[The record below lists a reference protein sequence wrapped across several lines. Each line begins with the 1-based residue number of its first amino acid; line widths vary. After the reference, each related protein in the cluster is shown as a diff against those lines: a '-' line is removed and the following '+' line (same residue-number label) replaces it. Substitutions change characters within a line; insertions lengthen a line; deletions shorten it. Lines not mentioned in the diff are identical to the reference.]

1 VAGLGVD
8 AWSTRC
14 RPAQCPSGASRSGA
28 LASLIPSVAVVQLSR
43 RKNGTSSGQ
52 GTRQGGSGTG
62 DSWLRTCIGPLG
74 PNDCRGW
81 LGRLGRCGDHFGRL
95 PLYLSRRRLLESSLA
110 QGRLDLTWQ
119 WHPGSGGARRHR
131 PYLSDSLADLV
142 ADSANQPA
150 SSFNVSL
157 RLNANCFFFQTK
169 FQLRVFGF

>member
-1 VAGLGVD
+1 MF
-8 AWSTRC
+8 

-43 RKNGTSSGQ
+43 RKNGTRSGQ
-52 GTRQGGSGTG
+52 GTRQGGSGTV

-74 PNDCRGW
+74 PNAGLAAW
-81 LGRLGRCGDHFGRL
+81 GGAGITLGGYHCTCPG
-95 PLYLSRRRLLESSLA
+95 RRLLESSLA